1 MAPSG
6 EARVILL
13 KLIIVLLLFGSAM
26 STVAVKSAGH
36 YSSPHLLLYIWVG
49 DALLIWLS
57 PWQRERP
64 TSPSDS
70 EFTHAGGFPILRVLG
85 PRVPAQVDSPD
96 ASEGGAA

>member
-1 MAPSG
+1 
-6 EARVILL
+6 
-13 KLIIVLLLFGSAM
+13 M
-26 STVAVKSAGH
+26 STVAVKSAERAGH

-49 DALLIWLS
+49 DALLIWLAL
-57 PWQRERP
+57 WQMKRP
-64 TSPSDS
+64 TATSDS